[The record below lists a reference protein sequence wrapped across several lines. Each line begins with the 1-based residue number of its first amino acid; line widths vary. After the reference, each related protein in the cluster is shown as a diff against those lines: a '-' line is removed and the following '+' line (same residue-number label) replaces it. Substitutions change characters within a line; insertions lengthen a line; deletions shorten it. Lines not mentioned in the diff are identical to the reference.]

1 MYEMY
6 DYHLHSTHSGDGK
19 VPDIVQAMAAIE
31 RGVKEICFTDHFD
44 KDDLE
49 WGEEGIFD
57 VDAYFV
63 EMQKLQEE
71 YAGKLNIRIGIE
83 LGLRTYLKDYYEEL
97 TKKYP
102 FDFVI
107 GSVHNVPYKK
117 DAEGNILYTDPAAE
131 KLFTDRTDKKAYRLM
146 METTLENVRTSD
158 CFQTLGHLD
167 YVVRYGKSRE
177 KEYSYTDYAD
187 IIDEIL
193 KLLIEKEKGLEVNSA
208 GLKYGLPFAHPH
220 PDVLKRYRE
229 LGGEIITIGADAH
242 KPEHIA
248 YDFAKAEEI
257 LKSCGFKYYTE
268 FFEQKPVFKQLI

>member
-1 MYEMY
+1 MIQADM
-6 DYHLHSTHSGDGK
+6 HMHTWFSTDSEACPRD
-19 VPDIVQAMAAIE
+19 MADEAV
-31 RGVKEICFTDHFD
+31 RKGVKTICFTDHFD

>member
-1 MYEMY
+1 MIQADM
-6 DYHLHSTHSGDGK
+6 HMHTWFSTDSEACPRD
-19 VPDIVQAMAAIE
+19 MADEAV
-31 RGVKEICFTDHFD
+31 RKGLKTICFTDHFD

-102 FDFVI
+102 FDFAI

-131 KLFTDRTDKKAYRLM
+131 KLFTDRTDKEAYRLM

-158 CFQTLGHLD
+158 CFQALGHLD

>member
-1 MYEMY
+1 MIQADM
-6 DYHLHSTHSGDGK
+6 HMHTWFSTDSEACPRD
-19 VPDIVQAMAAIE
+19 MADEAV
-31 RGVKEICFTDHFD
+31 RKGLKTICFTDHFD

-107 GSVHNVPYKK
+107 GSVHNVPYRK

-131 KLFTDRTDKKAYRLM
+131 KLFTDRTDKEAYRLM

-220 PDVLKRYRE
+220 PDVLKHYRE

>member
-1 MYEMY
+1 MIQADM
-6 DYHLHSTHSGDGK
+6 HMHTWFSTDSEACPCD
-19 VPDIVQAMAAIE
+19 MADEAV
-31 RGVKEICFTDHFD
+31 RKGLKTICFTDHFD

-131 KLFTDRTDKKAYRLM
+131 KLFTDRTDKEAYRLM

-177 KEYSYTDYAD
+177 KEYSYTDYED

-242 KPEHIA
+242 KPEHVA

>member
-1 MYEMY
+1 MIQADM
-6 DYHLHSTHSGDGK
+6 HMHTWFSTDSEACPCD
-19 VPDIVQAMAAIE
+19 MADEAV
-31 RGVKEICFTDHFD
+31 RKGLKTICFTDHFD

-102 FDFVI
+102 FDFAI

-131 KLFTDRTDKKAYRLM
+131 KLFTDRTDKEAYRLM

-167 YVVRYGKSRE
+167 YIVRYGKSRE

>member
-1 MYEMY
+1 MIQADM
-6 DYHLHSTHSGDGK
+6 HMHTWFSTDSEACPRD
-19 VPDIVQAMAAIE
+19 MADEAV
-31 RGVKEICFTDHFD
+31 RKGLKTICFTDHFD

-131 KLFTDRTDKKAYRLM
+131 KLFTDRTDKEAYRLM

-193 KLLIEKEKGLEVNSA
+193 KLLIEKKKGLEVNSA

>member
-1 MYEMY
+1 MIQADM
-6 DYHLHSTHSGDGK
+6 HMHTWFSTDSEACPRD
-19 VPDIVQAMAAIE
+19 MADEAV
-31 RGVKEICFTDHFD
+31 RKGLKTICFTDHFD

-117 DAEGNILYTDPAAE
+117 DAEGNILYTDPAAG
-131 KLFTDRTDKKAYRLM
+131 KLFTDRTDKEAYRLM

>member
-1 MYEMY
+1 MIQADM
-6 DYHLHSTHSGDGK
+6 HMHTWFSTDSEACPRD
-19 VPDIVQAMAAIE
+19 MADEAV
-31 RGVKEICFTDHFD
+31 RKGLKTICFTDHFD

-131 KLFTDRTDKKAYRLM
+131 KLFTDRTDKEAYRLM

-158 CFQTLGHLD
+158 CFQALGHLD

-208 GLKYGLPFAHPH
+208 GLKYGLPLAHPH

>member
-1 MYEMY
+1 MIQADM
-6 DYHLHSTHSGDGK
+6 HMHTWFSTDSEACPCD
-19 VPDIVQAMAAIE
+19 MADEAV
-31 RGVKEICFTDHFD
+31 RKGLKTICFTDHFD

-131 KLFTDRTDKKAYRLM
+131 KLFKDRTDKEAYRLM

-248 YDFAKAEEI
+248 YDFGKVEELLKA
-257 LKSCGFKYYTE
+257 CGFKYYTE
-268 FFEQKPVFKQLI
+268 FSKQKPVFKQLI

>member
-1 MYEMY
+1 MIQADM
-6 DYHLHSTHSGDGK
+6 HMHTWFSTDSEACPCD
-19 VPDIVQAMAAIE
+19 MADEAV
-31 RGVKEICFTDHFD
+31 RKGLKTICFTDHFD

-131 KLFTDRTDKKAYRLM
+131 KLFTDRTDKEAYRLM
-146 METTLENVRTSD
+146 METTLENVSTSA

-177 KEYSYTDYAD
+177 KESSYTDYAD

>member
-1 MYEMY
+1 MIQADVHM
-6 DYHLHSTHSGDGK
+6 HTRFSTDSEACPRD
-19 VPDIVQAMAAIE
+19 MADEAVR
-31 RGVKEICFTDHFD
+31 RGLKTICFTDHFD

-57 VDAYFV
+57 VDAYFA
-63 EMQKLQEE
+63 EMQELQKE

-83 LGLRTYLKDYYEEL
+83 LGLRTYLKEYYGEL
-97 TKKYP
+97 TKKHP
-102 FDFVI
+102 FDFII

-117 DAEGNILYTDPAAE
+117 DAGGNLVYTDPAAE
-131 KLFTDRTDKKAYRLM
+131 KLFTDRTDKEAYCLM
-146 METTLENVRTSD
+146 METTLENVKTFD

-167 YVVRYGKSRE
+167 YVVRYGKTRE
-177 KEYSYTDYAD
+177 KEYSYADFSD

-193 KLLIEKEKGLEVNSA
+193 KLLIEKGKGLEVNAA

-248 YDFAKAEEI
+248 YDFSRVEEI
-257 LKSCGFKYYTE
+257 LKACGFKYYTE
-268 FFEQKPVFKQLI
+268 FSKQKPVFKQLI

>member
-1 MYEMY
+1 MIQADM
-6 DYHLHSTHSGDGK
+6 HMHTWFSTDSEACPRD
-19 VPDIVQAMAAIE
+19 MADEAV
-31 RGVKEICFTDHFD
+31 RKGLKTICFTDHFD

-131 KLFTDRTDKKAYRLM
+131 KLFTDRTDKEAYRLM

-177 KEYSYTDYAD
+177 KDYSYTDYAD

>member
-1 MYEMY
+1 MIQADM
-6 DYHLHSTHSGDGK
+6 HMHTWFSTDSEACPRD
-19 VPDIVQAMAAIE
+19 MADEAV
-31 RGVKEICFTDHFD
+31 RKGLKTICFTDHFD

-57 VDAYFV
+57 VDVYFV

-131 KLFTDRTDKKAYRLM
+131 KLFTDRTDKEAYRLM

-220 PDVLKRYRE
+220 PDVLKHYRE

>member
-1 MYEMY
+1 MIQADM
-6 DYHLHSTHSGDGK
+6 HMHTWFSTDSEACPRD
-19 VPDIVQAMAAIE
+19 MADEAV
-31 RGVKEICFTDHFD
+31 RKGLKTICFTDHFD

-117 DAEGNILYTDPAAE
+117 DAEENILYTDPAAE
-131 KLFTDRTDKKAYRLM
+131 KLFTDRTDKEAYRLM

>member
-1 MYEMY
+1 MIQADM
-6 DYHLHSTHSGDGK
+6 HMHTWFSTDSEACPRD
-19 VPDIVQAMAAIE
+19 MADEAV
-31 RGVKEICFTDHFD
+31 RKGLKTICFTDHFD

-131 KLFTDRTDKKAYRLM
+131 KLFTDRTDKEAYRLM

-177 KEYSYTDYAD
+177 KEYSYTDYSD

-193 KLLIEKEKGLEVNSA
+193 KLLIEKEKGLEVNNA

>member
-1 MYEMY
+1 MIQADM
-6 DYHLHSTHSGDGK
+6 HMHTWFSTDSEACPRD
-19 VPDIVQAMAAIE
+19 MADEAV
-31 RGVKEICFTDHFD
+31 RKGLKTICFTDHFD

-131 KLFTDRTDKKAYRLM
+131 KLFTDRTDKEAYRLM

-193 KLLIEKEKGLEVNSA
+193 KLLIEKEKGLEVNST